1 MKTRNYMMKQLE
13 QAWGIR
19 FISTTEEFNGSQGG
33 IWLSGEN
40 GDTDPLD
47 GGMELF
53 DYYSENY
60 SRYEFGV
67 YNRIREWAESK
78 GWWFEW
84 NDPGTIMLW
93 PMN

>member
-19 FISTTEEFNGSQGG
+19 FVSTTEEFNGSQGG
-33 IWLSGEN
+33 VWLSGEN

-67 YNRIREWAESK
+67 FLLLQSFLLLPFFLLFSQLLRQI
-78 GWWFEW
+78 
-84 NDPGTIMLW
+84 I
-93 PMN
+93 